1 MMGAKPTTDEIQQ
14 SVRSYLIT
22 EFLPGEDPAELTQD
36 LPLISSKIIDSI
48 AAIKLISFLEG
59 QFGIQIEAHEVDIE
73 RLDTI
78 ARITLL
84 VQSKQA

>member
-1 MMGAKPTTDEIQQ
+1 MMGANRTTDEIQQ

-84 VQSKQA
+84 VQSKRA